1 MDADKKEGVIGAE
14 VFFMKSRTSV
24 IIGTVILIIAGG
36 FMAFAMQHPE
46 LSFPWSQRVTFML
59 YGAYIWFIFRFLI
72 DIPVFRRNRE
82 KIGKSTVRAVIFF
95 MMAVVFLAMEMT
107 GDTVNIYTIIRGFI
121 VVGACDVAIENT
133 CKKIEKGESADEKE

>member
-14 VFFMKSRTSV
+14 VFFMKSRTAV

-36 FMAFAMQHPE
+36 FVAFAMQHPE

-82 KIGKSTVRAVIFF
+82 NIGKSSYLFYDGSGV
-95 MMAVVFLAMEMT
+95 LSN
-107 GDTVNIYTIIRGFI
+107 GDDR
-121 VVGACDVAIENT
+121 
-133 CKKIEKGESADEKE
+133 